1 LPSASGEVENHAPPP
16 GDFISPLQRKRVI
29 QARTEGIS
37 DMKFLEKYSEQAY
50 ALLRI
55 FAGLLFVG
63 HGAEK
68 LLSFPVPFPMPLN
81 PLSTAAGCIELVG
94 GALIAI
100 GLFTRPAAFIASGM
114 CAVGYFMVHVPNGFF
129 PIVNGGE
136 QIALY
141 SVLFLFVATRGAGI
155 WSIEAAMKKG

>member
-1 LPSASGEVENHAPPP
+1 MA
-16 GDFISPLQRKRVI
+16 
-29 QARTEGIS
+29 
-37 DMKFLEKYSEQAY
+37 FLDKYGEQAY

-55 FAGLLFVG
+55 VAGLMFLG
-63 HGAEK
+63 HGAQK
-68 LLSFPVPFPMPLN
+68 LLNFPVPFEYPLSAM
-81 PLSTAAGCIELVG
+81 STAAGVIELIG

-114 CAVGYFMVHVPNGFF
+114 CAVGYWMVHGTSSPY

-141 SVLFLFVATRGAGI
+141 CFVFLFVAVRGAGI
-155 WSIEAAMKKG
+155 WSVDGATRRKAAA